1 MSDQI
6 LYDQI
11 AAFFSESLNLTVSSP
26 SEDLFETGALDSM
39 AFVDLV
45 MHLEQKFD
53 IRISADEL
61 EPDNFR
67 SIVKIAG
74 FVAAHNGLKR
84 MGSLST
90 AISMRAEVKREGC
103 GSRGLR

>member
-1 MSDQI
+1 MPDQI

-11 AAFFSESLNLTVSSP
+11 TAFFYEHLNLVISSP
-26 SEDLFETGALDSM
+26 AEDLFETGALDSM

-45 MHLEQKFD
+45 MHLEQQFD

-67 SIVKIAG
+67 SVAKIAG
-74 FVAAHNGLKR
+74 FVAAHNGLR
-84 MGSLST
+84 RI
-90 AISMRAEVKREGC
+90 A
-103 GSRGLR
+103 

>member
-1 MSDQI
+1 MPDQA

-11 AAFFSESLNLTVSSP
+11 AAFFFDRLNLTVVSAA
-26 SEDLFETGALDSM
+26 EDLFETGVLDSM

-45 MHLEQKFD
+45 MHLEQQFD
-53 IRISADEL
+53 IRISTNEM

-67 SIVKIAG
+67 SIAKIAT

-84 MGSLST
+84 T
-90 AISMRAEVKREGC
+90 A
-103 GSRGLR
+103 